1 MTASV
6 VAARR
11 HAWLRGFLPVQLLA
25 GRRERLYGCLGA
37 GIGLLLT
44 ELVSRAAL
52 GASLPWFIAPMGAS
66 AVLLFAVPS
75 SPLAQPWSILAGNLV
90 SALIGVA
97 CARTIADPG
106 LAASM
111 AGALAIAAMFQLRC
125 LHPPGGA
132 VAITAVLGGPAIQAL
147 GFQFVLWPV
156 LANSLLLLAVAL
168 LFNNALQRRY
178 PHLPADSSNPH
189 HTRDPLP
196 SERRAFN
203 QQDLHQAL
211 ASFGEVLD
219 VSEDDLAAIF
229 TAAEQQ
235 AQKRRFGAIRCSDI
249 MSRDVVSIQPEAGL
263 QQAWDKLAHHKVKAL
278 PVTDAAGRLL
288 GMVSLHDFFLP
299 HHQASGVP
307 HAARLD
313 GQVADIM
320 SQPARS
326 LQATQPISELALAF
340 SDGGM
345 HHMPVID
352 ADGQLCGMIT
362 QSDLIAVLFKQ

>member
-1 MTASV
+1 MTSSPQTP
-6 VAARR
+6 RTR
-11 HAWLRGFLPVQLLA
+11 HWLRGFLPAQLLA
-25 GRRERLYGCLGA
+25 GRRERLYGCVGA

-44 ELVSRAAL
+44 ELISRAAL
-52 GASLPWFIAPMGAS
+52 GGSSPWFIAPMGAS

-75 SPLAQPWSILAGNLV
+75 SPLAQPWSMLLGNLV
-90 SALIGVA
+90 SAVIGVA
-97 CARTIADPG
+97 CAHTIADPG

-132 VAITAVLGGPAIQAL
+132 VAITAVLGGPAIQAM

-156 LANSLLLLAVAL
+156 LANSLLLLGVAL
-168 LFNNALQRRY
+168 LFNNAVQRRY
-178 PHLPADSSNPH
+178 PHLPADNANPH
-189 HTRDPLP
+189 HTQDPLP

-211 ASFGEVLD
+211 ADFGEVLD

-235 AQKRRFGAIRCSDI
+235 AQKRRFGAIRCADI
-249 MSRDVVSIQPEAGL
+249 MSRDVVSIRPDASL

-278 PVTDAAGRLL
+278 PVTDAAGQLQ

-299 HHQASGVP
+299 HHQATTIP
-307 HAARLD
+307 QAARLD
-313 GQVADIM
+313 GKVADIM
-320 SQPARS
+320 SQPVRS

-352 ADGQLCGMIT
+352 AAGQLCGMIT

>member
-6 VAARR
+6 VAARH
-11 HAWLRGFLPVQLLA
+11 HAWLRGFLPAQLLA

-44 ELVSRAAL
+44 ELISRAAL
-52 GASLPWFIAPMGAS
+52 GSAIPWFIAPMGAS

-90 SALIGVA
+90 SAIIGVA
-97 CARTIADPG
+97 CARYIADPG
-106 LAASM
+106 LAASV

-132 VAITAVLGGPAIQAL
+132 VAITAVLGGTAIQGL

-156 LANSLLLLAVAL
+156 LANSLLLLGVAL

-178 PHLPADSSNPH
+178 PHLPADSANAH
-189 HTRDPLP
+189 HTRDLRP

-211 ASFGEVLD
+211 ADFGEVLD

-235 AQKRRFGAIRCSDI
+235 AQKRRFGAIRCGDI
-249 MSRDVVSIQPEAGL
+249 MSRDVVSIQPEASL

-278 PVTDAAGRLL
+278 PVIDAAGRLQGL
-288 GMVSLHDFFLP
+288 VSLHDFFLP
-299 HHQASGVP
+299 HHQTTGAP